1 MIVTLS
7 IILKFIQMNHLEV
20 ELKNLKSSLLEMWSI
35 VISQHEKAKMALD
48 NHDKELANE
57 IHTNEK
63 LLDAFELKHDM
74 DCENLLVL
82 NNPVA
87 VDLRFV
93 LAVLKINYNLERI
106 GDYANYI
113 ANTIRKSE
121 TPFDNK
127 LLKDLNI
134 GQMFDTAHLMM
145 VGAYEAFDKCET
157 SHVRHFSELDNKLD
171 QWNKDS
177 FRILSEYILKYPTES
192 KQALELFSIIR
203 KLERVG
209 DHNQNIAEEIVFY
222 LDARVIK
229 HKKLQHKPNN

>member
-1 MIVTLS
+1 
-7 IILKFIQMNHLEV
+7 MNHLEI
-20 ELKNLKSSLLEMWSI
+20 ELNALRSSLLEMWSI
-35 VISQHEKAKMALD
+35 VISQHEKAKMALETGD
-48 NHDKELANE
+48 RDLANE

-74 DCENLLVL
+74 DCENLIVL

-87 VDLRFV
+87 VDLRFI

-113 ANTIRKSE
+113 ANSIRKSDVA
-121 TPFDNK
+121 FDSQ
-127 LLKDLNI
+127 LLKDTHVFD
-134 GQMFDTAHLMM
+134 MFDISHIML
-145 VGAYEAFDKCET
+145 VQAYDSFEKNDVKPLRNLSDMDK
-157 SHVRHFSELDNKLD
+157 KLD
-171 QWNKDS
+171 HWNKES
-177 FRILSEYILKYPTES
+177 FQVLGEFVAKNPGQSVH
-192 KQALELFSIIR
+192 ALELFSIIR

-229 HKKLQHKPNN
+229 HKKLQKKTKPE

>member
-1 MIVTLS
+1 
-7 IILKFIQMNHLEV
+7 MNHLEL
-20 ELKNLKSSLLEMWSI
+20 ELNAVKSSLLEMWSI
-35 VISQHEKAKMALD
+35 VISQHEKAKMALE
-48 NHDKELANE
+48 NHDKDLANE

-74 DCENLLVL
+74 DCENLIVL

-87 VDLRFV
+87 VDLRFI

-113 ANTIRKSE
+113 ANQIRKADS
-121 TPFDNK
+121 PFDPEI
-127 LLKDLNI
+127 LSCTQILE
-134 GQMFDTAHLMM
+134 MFDISHVML
-145 VGAYEAFDKCET
+145 VQAYESFEKNSALPIRNLT
-157 SHVRHFSELDNKLD
+157 ELDKKLD
-171 QWNKDS
+171 HINKES
-177 FRILSEYILKYPTES
+177 FRILSEYLMKNPEKS
-192 KQALELFSIIR
+192 RQALEIFSIIR

-229 HKKLQHKPNN
+229 HKKLQKKSKAE